1 LNLRSATFAAILLV
15 AGPAMAETPSP
26 PLLTATGDGSVMVVP
41 DIAIVTIGVVSR
53 GATAREALDANSADI
68 GKVIDAIR
76 GEGVADKDIG
86 TSGFSVNPVYEAPPD
101 NGAATRPPRV
111 LGYDISN
118 EVRVTIRD
126 IAASGAV
133 LDKVV
138 SAGANQVNGISFE
151 VADRVK
157 PAEEALKRAVA
168 DARRKAAIMAAA
180 AGVKLVRV
188 LSVSADTGGG
198 YYPTAAPMVKSMAV
212 PVMPGQQA
220 INQSAT
226 VVWEVAPE

>member
-1 LNLRSATFAAILLV
+1 
-15 AGPAMAETPSP
+15 MAETPSP

-101 NGAATRPPRV
+101 NGAETRPPRV
-111 LGYDISN
+111 LGYDVSN

-138 SAGANQVNGISFE
+138 SAGANQVNSIAFDIS
-151 VADRVK
+151 DRVK
-157 PAEEALKRAVA
+157 PSDEALAAAVA
-168 DARRKAAIMAAA
+168 DATRKGKLIAEA
-180 AGVKLVRV
+180 AGLRLVRIM
-188 LSVSADTGGG
+188 SVTVND
-198 YYPTAAPMVKSMAV
+198 AV
-212 PVMPGQQA
+212 PVFARAEMSMAAKAAPIMPGERQVTA
-220 INQSAT
+220 NAT
-226 VVWEVAPE
+226 ISWEVAPK